1 MNMEKDSAIYK
12 HGFSAISW
20 QLLDMLSANAYK
32 AFGKIHQCISM
43 NCHDMRD
50 GVKIPT
56 IVFTRVIGNHNT
68 TIKKSI
74 NELISYG
81 IVSVQKITQK
91 QMVYYINWN
100 ELDLIH
106 TKLHILNDNERD
118 AIFQLLRNKK
128 IALSQLP
135 EDDYFQ
141 ICSNNIKK
149 ENKKVRYSIDEMT
162 ELFLKSYP
170 YLIPTKHAVGRF
182 AKRQGFTMIKQMI
195 QGKLICFYVKK
206 ENV

>member
-12 HGFSAISW
+12 HGFSAIPW

-43 NCHDMRD
+43 NCRDMRD

-56 IVFTRVIGNHNT
+56 AIFERVVGARH

-74 NELISYG
+74 DELISYG

-128 IALSQLP
+128 NSLVAIA
-135 EDDYFQ
+135 
-141 ICSNNIKK
+141 
-149 ENKKVRYSIDEMT
+149 R
-162 ELFLKSYP
+162 
-170 YLIPTKHAVGRF
+170 R
-182 AKRQGFTMIKQMI
+182 
-195 QGKLICFYVKK
+195 
-206 ENV
+206 

>member
-1 MNMEKDSAIYK
+1 MNMEKDSTIYK
-12 HGFSAISW
+12 YGCSEIPW
-20 QLLDMLSANAYK
+20 QLLDMLSATAYK
-32 AFGKIHQCISM
+32 AFGKIYQCISTSC
-43 NCHDMRD
+43 NDMRY
-50 GVKIPT
+50 GVEIPAA
-56 IVFTRVIGNHNT
+56 IFIRVVGNHRAT
-68 TIKKSI
+68 VRKSI
-74 NELISYG
+74 DELISYG
-81 IVSVQKITQK
+81 IVSVQKISQK
-91 QMVYYINWN
+91 RTVYYINWD
-100 ELDLIH
+100 ELNLIH

-149 ENKKVRYSIDEMT
+149 ENKKVRYSIDEIT

-170 YLIPTKHAVGRF
+170 YLIPTRHAVGRF
-182 AKRQGFTMIKQMI
+182 ARRQGFTMIKQTI
-195 QGKLICFYVKK
+195 QGKIICFYVKK